1 MKIGRND
8 PCPCGS
14 GKKYKKCCGFNLTN
28 TIPLEVVE
36 EIKEKIK
43 QQHLAKQ
50 KYGDIRPFI
59 STDFKGYKVVAVG
72 NQVNFSKS
80 WKTVHDFL
88 FDYVKQCLGSE
99 WGTAELK
106 KDLSEMHPILKW
118 YREVC
123 EFQKKNVVKEGD
135 LYVATCTGTVGAYLS
150 LAYDLYILRHHSLLQ
165 KRLIER
171 LKNKDQFQ
179 GARYESY
186 VTASFV
192 KAGFNI
198 EFEDEG
204 NRASSHCEFL
214 ATHKETKNVYSVE
227 AKSRHRS
234 GFLGQKGKTQD
245 LSQIKFRIGQLL
257 NDALKK
263 HVDHAR
269 IIFIDVNMP
278 PEEEKNFKISW
289 FNPLVKIIGQIEIQQ
304 KKENLIIPAFLF
316 FTNHPYHYIGKEE
329 IDPAKNFFLTAIN
342 IPEFRK
348 NDSDTA
354 QKTYPPIFSLWGSI
368 NKHIEV
374 PHDFNEL

>member
-14 GKKYKKCCGFNLTN
+14 GKKYKKCCGFN
-28 TIPLEVVE
+28 IPNIIPMGVTE
-36 EIKEKIK
+36 EINKRLK
-43 QQHLAKQ
+43 QQYIAKQ
-50 KYGDIRPFI
+50 KYGNVRPFI
-59 STDFKGYKVVAVG
+59 STDFQGYKVVAVG

-88 FDYVKQCLGSE
+88 FDYIKQCLGPE

-106 KDLSEMHPILKW
+106 KDFLEMHPILQW

-123 EFQKKNVVKEGD
+123 EFQRKHIIQKGVVH
-135 LYVATCTGTVGAYLS
+135 VATCTGRVGAYLS
-150 LAYDLYILRHHSLLQ
+150 LAYDLYVLRHHSLLQ

-179 GARYESY
+179 GARYELY
-186 VTASFV
+186 VTTSFV
-192 KAGFNI
+192 KADFDI
-198 EFEDEG
+198 EFEDET

-214 ATHKETKNVYSVE
+214 ATHKQTKNKYSVE
-227 AKSRHRS
+227 AKSCHHA
-234 GFLGQKGKTQD
+234 GFLGQKGKLQN
-245 LSQIKFRIGQLL
+245 LSQIKLRIGQLL
-257 NDALKK
+257 NDALRKQAG
-263 HVDHAR
+263 HTR
-269 IIFIDVNMP
+269 IVFIDVNMP

-289 FNPLVKIIGQIEIQQ
+289 FNPLVKIIGQIEVQQ

-316 FTNHPYHYIGKEE
+316 FTNHPYHYIGEDK
-329 IDPAKNFFLTAIN
+329 IDPSKNFFLTAIN
-342 IPEFRK
+342 IPEFK
-348 NDSDTA
+348 INDADTA
-354 QKTYPPIFSLWGSI
+354 QKTYPVIFSLWGSI